1 MFKNTLRATRDLAQ
15 RTMLSV
21 QVPVDND
28 GYFDRKCPAST
39 CMVDFKV
46 KFDDWKNIVTDEQVF
61 CPVCRHEAES
71 GEWDTAEQ
79 VEYIKS
85 QALAYLQGRIT
96 SALQKD
102 AREFNRKQPR
112 SSFIKL
118 SLNVKPATLPV
129 TVPPEALEVMQQQF
143 VCENCNC
150 RYASI
155 GTAFFCPACGHNS
168 AIRSFETTVATV
180 RATLAALPTIKQT
193 LTLHQNKDAAE
204 NTARQIIED
213 SFCRLV
219 SAFQKY
225 AEASFTQHPNAHLV
239 TIKKNVFQRLD
250 DSSTLWQQATGKSYI
265 DMIGQAN
272 LDILKALFQKR
283 HLLAHVDGII
293 DQEYITKSRDAS
305 LKVGQRLVIR
315 DSDVHQL
322 ADLVSLAATEIKML
336 V

>member
-1 MFKNTLRATRDLAQ
+1 
-15 RTMLSV
+15 MLSV
-21 QVPVDND
+21 QVPVDDD

-39 CMVDFKV
+39 CMADFKV
-46 KFDDWKNIVTDEQVF
+46 KFDDWKDLVRDEQVF

-71 GEWDTAEQ
+71 GDWNTAEQ

-85 QALAYLQGRIT
+85 QALAYFQGMIT

-102 AREFNRKQPR
+102 AKEFNRRQSR

-118 SLNVKPATLPV
+118 ALNVKPATLPV
-129 TVPPEALEVMQQQF
+129 LVPPEALEVMQQQF

-168 AIRSFETTVATV
+168 VIRSFETTVKTV
-180 RATLAALPTIKQT
+180 RATLAALPAIKQT
-193 LTLHQNKDAAE
+193 LTMHQNKDAAE
-204 NTARQIIED
+204 NTARQITED

-225 AEASFTQHPNAHLV
+225 AEASFAQHPNAHLM

-250 DSSTLWQQATGKSYI
+250 DSSALWQQAAGKSYV
-265 DMIGQAN
+265 DMIGQSS
-272 LDILKALFQKR
+272 LDLLKGLFQKR

-293 DQEYITKSRDAS
+293 DQEYITKSGDAS

-315 DSDVHQL
+315 DRDAHQL
-322 ADLVSLAATEIKML
+322 ADLVSLAAAEIRKT
-336 V
+336 VDKG

>member
-1 MFKNTLRATRDLAQ
+1 MFKKTLSELASLEQ
-15 RTMLSV
+15 GTSIPIQIPLD
-21 QVPVDND
+21 DN
-28 GYFDRKCPAST
+28 GYFDRKCPASI
-39 CMVDFKV
+39 CQADFKV
-46 KFDDWKNIVTDEQVF
+46 LFDDWKNLVRDEQVF
-61 CPVCRHEAES
+61 CPVCRHETES
-71 GEWDTAEQ
+71 GEWNTLDQ

-85 QALAYLQGRIT
+85 QALSYLQGVVM
-96 SALQKD
+96 SALHPA
-102 AREFNRKQPR
+102 ARDFNRRQSR
-112 SSFIKL
+112 SSFIKI
-118 SLNVKPATLPV
+118 SLNVKPSALPIL
-129 TVPPEALEVMQQQF
+129 VPPDALEVMQQQF
-143 VCENCNC
+143 VCESCNC

-193 LTLHQNKDAAE
+193 LTIHQNKDSAE

-225 AEASFTQHPNAHLV
+225 AEASFAQHPNAHLL

-250 DSSTLWQQATGKSYI
+250 DSSALWQQATGKSYV

-272 LDILKALFQKR
+272 LTILKSLFQKR

-293 DQEYITKSRDAS
+293 DQEYITKSGDAS

-322 ADLVSLAATEIKML
+322 ADLVSLAATEIKKL